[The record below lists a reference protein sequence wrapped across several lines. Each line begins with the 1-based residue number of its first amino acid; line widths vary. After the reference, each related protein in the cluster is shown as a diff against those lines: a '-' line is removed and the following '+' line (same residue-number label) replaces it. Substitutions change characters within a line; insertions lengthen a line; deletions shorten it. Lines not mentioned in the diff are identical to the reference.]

1 MLKKLFCYRKSN
13 QGCTNFKYTFEE
25 RHFSPIILA
34 ILFSVF
40 ANQGCLLFLRKKGKK
55 RGYYNFRR
63 TYVTFNKLYLWL
75 KIAAAQQLANTLAIW
90 RKNDLKTNLVDSC
103 FLRTN
108 NTASKQG
115 WKQQR
120 PMGKQI
126 SIWHRYVWLLRG
138 TWPTDFS
145 PYSTVTRV
153 WANWA
158 PKASGSH

>member
-1 MLKKLFCYRKSN
+1 MLKKLFYYSKSN
-13 QGCTNFKYTFEE
+13 QGCTTSKYKFEAW
-25 RHFSPIILA
+25 HFRPIILA
-34 ILFSVF
+34 ILFF
-40 ANQGCLLFLRKKGKK
+40 QYLLIKGVCFFIGGKKGC
-55 RGYYNFRR
+55 FLD
-63 TYVTFNKLYLWL
+63 VTLNKLYLWL
-75 KIAAAQQLANTLAIW
+75 EIVVAHQTNTLAIL

-145 PYSTVTRV
+145 PYSTATRV